1 MLPSKDELNMN
12 EAGTPTSVPRGGGQA
27 SRSEEPHV
35 LGSEPNIPLGYLR
48 AIIIVLVLVHHT
60 TVAYLLPVAPP
71 PASSLVEYLH
81 SIRAI
86 SPVIDVVHSR
96 LFFFVIFF
104 NDRFLM
110 PLMFFLSGLFVW
122 GSLQR
127 KGRLVFF
134 RDRMI
139 RLGIP
144 FIVMVILAPI
154 TYYTSYLQT
163 RSSAGPLSFW
173 QQWMSL
179 GDWPTGPA
187 WFLWLLLAFDIVV
200 IALSL
205 LTRGRSDFPD
215 KIPSAVMGRP
225 GTFFWLL
232 VVISAVSYIPMTALY
247 DPYFSWWRWG
257 PFSFQTA
264 RVFLY
269 LVYFLVGVT
278 LGMYGTR
285 RTFLAPSSI
294 LARRWYIWVAAALAA
309 FLANIVSTLARAN
322 ETLVAV
328 SLLLFCAAACFAFL
342 AIFLKFAVNPSR
354 VLDSLFRNS
363 YGIYVIHYVVVSW
376 VLYAILKTTL
386 PAIAKGSIVFLCS
399 LAFCWGTISL
409 IRRVPSV
416 ARVI

>member
-1 MLPSKDELNMN
+1 MNGAGKPSSAPLF
-12 EAGTPTSVPRGGGQA
+12 SGQA
-27 SRSEEPHV
+27 SRSKERHV
-35 LGSEPNIPLGYLR
+35 AGNEHNIPLGYLR
-48 AIIIVLVLVHHT
+48 AIIIVLVIVHHT
-60 TVAYLLPVAPP
+60 AIAYFLPVAPS
-71 PASSLVEYLH
+71 PASSLVEYMH
-81 SIRAI
+81 SMRAI
-86 SPVIDVVHSR
+86 SPVIDVGHSM
-96 LFFFVIFF
+96 LFFLLVFF
-104 NDRFLM
+104 NDRFFM

-134 RDRMI
+134 RDRII

-144 FIVMVILAPI
+144 FVVTVILAPF

-163 RSSAGPLSFW
+163 RSNTGLLSFW

-200 IALSL
+200 IPLSVL
-205 LTRGRSDFPD
+205 MRGRSDFLD
-215 KIPSAVMGRP
+215 KIPSAVVRRP
-225 GTFFWLL
+225 GTLFWLL
-232 VVISAVSYIPMTALY
+232 VVVSAVSYIPMTTIY
-247 DPYFSWWRWG
+247 DPNFSWWHWG
-257 PFSFQTA
+257 PFSFQTT

-269 LVYFLVGVT
+269 LVYFLVGVI
-278 LGMYGTR
+278 LGTYGTQ
-285 RTFLAPSSI
+285 RTFLVPNSI
-294 LARRWYIWVAAALAA
+294 LARRWHIWVAVALAA
-309 FLANIVSTLARAN
+309 FFANIVSTFARASQ
-322 ETLVAV
+322 TLVAV

-342 AIFLKFAVNPSR
+342 VIFLKFAGNHSR
-354 VLDSLFRNS
+354 ILDSLFRNS

-376 VLYAILKTTL
+376 LLYAILKASL

-409 IRRVPSV
+409 IRRIPGV

>member
-1 MLPSKDELNMN
+1 MPSSAPLF
-12 EAGTPTSVPRGGGQA
+12 SGQA
-27 SRSEEPHV
+27 SGFEERHITGNEHN
-35 LGSEPNIPLGYLR
+35 LPLGYLR
-48 AIIIVLVLVHHT
+48 AIIIVLVVVHHS
-60 TVAYLLPVAPP
+60 VIAYFLPVAPP
-71 PASSLVEYLH
+71 PASSLVEYMH

-86 SPVIDVVHSR
+86 SPVIDVVHSN
-96 LFFFVIFF
+96 LFFLLVFF
-104 NDRFLM
+104 NDRFFM

-134 RDRMI
+134 RDRII

-144 FIVMVILAPI
+144 FVVMVILAPF

-163 RSSAGPLSFW
+163 RSNTNLLSFW

-200 IALSL
+200 ITLSVL
-205 LTRGRSDFPD
+205 MRGRSDFLD
-215 KIPSAVMGRP
+215 KIPSAVVRRP
-225 GTFFWLL
+225 ATLFWLL
-232 VVISAVSYIPMTALY
+232 VVVSAVSYIPMTTIY
-247 DPYFSWWRWG
+247 DPNFSWWHWG
-257 PFSFQTA
+257 PFSFQTT

-269 LVYFLVGVT
+269 LVYFLVGVILST
-278 LGMYGTR
+278 YGTQ
-285 RTFLAPSSI
+285 RTFLVPNSI
-294 LARRWYIWVAAALAA
+294 LARRWHIWVAVALAA
-309 FLANIVSTLARAN
+309 FFANIVSTFARAN
-322 ETLVAV
+322 QTLVAV

-342 AIFLKFAVNPSR
+342 AIFLKFAGNHSR
-354 VLDSLFRNS
+354 ILDSLFRNS

-376 VLYAILKTTL
+376 LLYAILKASL
-386 PAIAKGSIVFLCS
+386 PGIAKGSIVFLCS

-409 IRRVPSV
+409 IRRIPGV

>member
-1 MLPSKDELNMN
+1 MNGARTPSSAPLF
-12 EAGTPTSVPRGGGQA
+12 SGQA
-27 SRSEEPHV
+27 SGFEERHITGNEHN
-35 LGSEPNIPLGYLR
+35 LPLGYLR
-48 AIIIVLVLVHHT
+48 AIIIVLVVVHHS
-60 TVAYLLPVAPP
+60 VIAYFLPVAPP
-71 PASSLVEYLH
+71 PASSLVEYMH

-86 SPVIDVVHSR
+86 SPVIDVVHSN
-96 LFFFVIFF
+96 LFFLLVFF
-104 NDRFLM
+104 NDRFFM

-134 RDRMI
+134 RDRII

-144 FIVMVILAPI
+144 FVVMVILAPF

-163 RSSAGPLSFW
+163 RSNTNLLSFW

-200 IALSL
+200 ITLSVL
-205 LTRGRSDFPD
+205 MRGRSDFLD
-215 KIPSAVMGRP
+215 KIPSAVVRRP
-225 GTFFWLL
+225 ATLFWLL
-232 VVISAVSYIPMTALY
+232 VVVSAVSYIPMTTIY
-247 DPYFSWWRWG
+247 DPNFSWWHWG
-257 PFSFQTA
+257 PFSFQTT

-269 LVYFLVGVT
+269 LVYFLVGVILST
-278 LGMYGTR
+278 YGTQ
-285 RTFLAPSSI
+285 RTFLVPNSI
-294 LARRWYIWVAAALAA
+294 LARRWHIWVAVALAA
-309 FLANIVSTLARAN
+309 FFANIVSTFARAN
-322 ETLVAV
+322 QTLVAV

-342 AIFLKFAVNPSR
+342 AIFLKFAGNHSR
-354 VLDSLFRNS
+354 ILDSLFRNS

-376 VLYAILKTTL
+376 LLYAILKASL
-386 PAIAKGSIVFLCS
+386 PGIAKGSIVFLCS

-409 IRRVPSV
+409 IRRIPGV

>member
-1 MLPSKDELNMN
+1 MLPSKNQLNMN
-12 EAGTPTSVPRGGGQA
+12 GAGAPTSVPRGRGQA
-27 SRSEEPHV
+27 SRSEELHV
-35 LGSEPNIPLGYLR
+35 AGNEPNIPLGYLR

-60 TVAYLLPVAPP
+60 AVAYLLPVAPP

-104 NDRFLM
+104 NDRFFM
-110 PLMFFLSGLFVW
+110 PLMFFVSGLFVW
-122 GSLQR
+122 GSLQK

-134 RDRMI
+134 RDRVI

-200 IALSL
+200 ITLSV
-205 LTRGRSDFPD
+205 LTRGRRDFPN
-215 KIPSAVMGRP
+215 KIPSAVMRRP

-232 VVISAVSYIPMTALY
+232 VLISAVSYIPMTALY
-247 DPYFSWWRWG
+247 DPNFSWWRWG

-264 RVFLY
+264 RIFLY

-285 RTFLAPSSI
+285 RTFLAPNSI

-309 FLANIVSTLARAN
+309 FFANIVSTLAQAN

-354 VLDSLFRNS
+354 IFDSLFRNS
-363 YGIYVIHYVVVSW
+363 YGIYVIHYVVISW
-376 VLYAILKTTL
+376 MLYAVLKTTL
-386 PAIAKGSIVFLCS
+386 PAIAKGSIVLSCA
-399 LAFCWGTISL
+399 LVFCWGAISL
-409 IRRVPSV
+409 VRRISCV

>member
-1 MLPSKDELNMN
+1 MNGARMPSSAPLF
-12 EAGTPTSVPRGGGQA
+12 SGQA
-27 SRSEEPHV
+27 SGFEERHITGNEHN
-35 LGSEPNIPLGYLR
+35 LPLGYLR
-48 AIIIVLVLVHHT
+48 AIIIVLVVVHHS
-60 TVAYLLPVAPP
+60 VIAYFLPVAPP
-71 PASSLVEYLH
+71 PASSLVEYMH

-86 SPVIDVVHSR
+86 SPVIDVVHSN
-96 LFFFVIFF
+96 LFFLLVFF
-104 NDRFLM
+104 NDRFFM

-134 RDRMI
+134 RDRII

-144 FIVMVILAPI
+144 FVVMVILAPF

-163 RSSAGPLSFW
+163 RSNTNLLSFW

-200 IALSL
+200 ITLSVL
-205 LTRGRSDFPD
+205 MRCRSDFLD
-215 KIPSAVMGRP
+215 KIPSAVVRRP
-225 GTFFWLL
+225 ATLFWLL
-232 VVISAVSYIPMTALY
+232 VVVSAVSYIPMTTIY
-247 DPYFSWWRWG
+247 DPNFSWWHWG
-257 PFSFQTA
+257 PFSFQTT

-269 LVYFLVGVT
+269 LVYFLVGVILST
-278 LGMYGTR
+278 YGTQ
-285 RTFLAPSSI
+285 RTFLVPNSI
-294 LARRWYIWVAAALAA
+294 LARRWHIWVAVALAA
-309 FLANIVSTLARAN
+309 FFANIVSTFARAN
-322 ETLVAV
+322 QTLVAV

-342 AIFLKFAVNPSR
+342 AIFLKFAGNHSR
-354 VLDSLFRNS
+354 ILDSLFRNS

-376 VLYAILKTTL
+376 LLYAILKASL
-386 PAIAKGSIVFLCS
+386 PGIAKGSIVFLCS

-409 IRRVPSV
+409 IRRIPGV